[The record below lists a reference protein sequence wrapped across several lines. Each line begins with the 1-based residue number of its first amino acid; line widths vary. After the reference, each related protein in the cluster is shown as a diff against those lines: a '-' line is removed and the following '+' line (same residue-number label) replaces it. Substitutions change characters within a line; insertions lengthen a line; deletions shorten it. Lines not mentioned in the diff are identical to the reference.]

1 MSTLNILVPVF
12 LLLGLGYLSRVK
24 QWVSLEQKNGAT
36 SIVFGIFFPILIF
49 HLIATAQFELS
60 TLSMIGYVTV
70 MYLIALVVGKLLI
83 PFTGKERAH
92 FSSYL
97 LTTVEGGSVALP
109 LYLSIVG
116 TSSLTVMF
124 DLAGSILA
132 FLVIPVLVARQS
144 FQATS
149 TKNLIKGV
157 VTHPFVLAILF
168 GLLANLVKLPALLEQ
183 VGLAQMYT
191 GIMGYI
197 GGPIGSIILFGL
209 GYDLHFQK
217 ETLASVVR
225 LALVR
230 VGFYVLIIAGFF
242 VLFPTFMADPLNKLG
257 VILYFMCP
265 AGFALP
271 AIFAPVFKNEEDA
284 SFSSTFISLY
294 MVISLTVYA
303 LLVIFMAP

>member
-12 LLLGLGYLSRVK
+12 FLLGLGYLSRIK

-60 TLSMIGYVTV
+60 TLSMIAYVTM

-116 TSSLTVMF
+116 ASSLTVIL

-144 FQATS
+144 AQATS
-149 TKNLIKGV
+149 SKDLMKGV

-168 GLLANLVKLPALLEQ
+168 GLLANLIQLPALLEQ
-183 VGLAQMYT
+183 AGLVQMYT

-217 ETLASVVR
+217 ETLASVAR

-230 VGFYVLIIAGFF
+230 VGFYAIIIAGFF
-242 VLFPTFMADPLNKLG
+242 VRFPAFMADPLNKLG
-257 VILYFMCP
+257 VLLYFMCP
-265 AGFALP
+265 TGFALP
-271 AIFAPVFKNEEDA
+271 SLMAPAFREDKDAQFA
-284 SFSSTFISLY
+284 STFISLY
-294 MVISLTVYA
+294 MVISLIVYT
-303 LLVIFMAP
+303 LLVLFMV